1 MDETQIAAA
10 MEALLFAAGDA
21 VPAERLA
28 GALGVSQAQIA
39 EAAEVLR
46 DRYDAPQSGI
56 ALAAFEDAYQLCTKA
71 DYYPQLKEL
80 VIKKKEYRL
89 TDTVM
94 ETLSI
99 IAYKQPVT
107 KAEIEK
113 IRGVS
118 CDFAVN
124 RLLEYGLVRELGR
137 LDAPGRPI
145 LFGITEEFLRV
156 FGVKDTDNLPLINP
170 LQVEIFR
177 REAEEEAGGSGED
190 ETEKVDV

>member
-1 MDETQIAAA
+1 MEKMQIAAA
-10 MEALLFAAGDA
+10 MEALLFASGDSVKCA
-21 VPAERLA
+21 RLA
-28 GALGVSQAQIA
+28 GALDVTENEIR
-39 EAAEVLR
+39 EAAQVLR
-46 DRYDAPQSGI
+46 SRYEAPGSGI
-56 ALAAFEDAYQLCTKA
+56 ELASFEDAYQLCTKA
-71 DYYPQLKEL
+71 KYYPQLIEL
-80 VIKKKEYRL
+80 VQKKKEYKL

-118 CDFAVN
+118 SDFAVN
-124 RLLEYGLVRELGR
+124 RLIEYGLVQELGR

-156 FGVKDTDNLPLINP
+156 FGVSDADHLPLINP
-170 LQVEIFR
+170 LQVEVFR
-177 REAEEEAGGSGED
+177 REAEEEAGGADEGE
-190 ETEKVDV
+190 TKVEV